1 MKTEIVILSYLKG
14 KSQNNKDYTKIQFA
28 YGNKQDTEKF
38 KGVSILTMFYDG
50 HDVFNKLNSNLILKR
65 VQGEFEL
72 KEDLY
77 DPLACKKILKKV
89 DNIEL
94 Y

>member
-1 MKTEIVILSYLKG
+1 MKSEIVILSYLKG
-14 KSQNNKDYTKIQFA
+14 KSKNNKEFTRIQFA
-28 YGNKQDTEKF
+28 FGDKQDTEKF
-38 KGVSILTMFYDG
+38 KGVSVLDCFYDG
-50 HDVFNKLNSNLILKR
+50 HQVFNKLNSNLILKR

-72 KEDLY
+72 KEDLF
-77 DPLACKKILKKV
+77 DPLACKKILKKI

>member
-1 MKTEIVILSYLKG
+1 MKSEIVILSYLKG
-14 KSQNNKDYTKIQFA
+14 KSKNNKDFTRIQFA
-28 YGNKQDTEKF
+28 FGDKQDTEKF
-38 KGVSILTMFYDG
+38 KGVSVLDCFYDG
-50 HDVFNKLNSNLILKR
+50 HEVYNKLNVNLILKR

-77 DPLACKKILKKV
+77 DPLACKKILKKI